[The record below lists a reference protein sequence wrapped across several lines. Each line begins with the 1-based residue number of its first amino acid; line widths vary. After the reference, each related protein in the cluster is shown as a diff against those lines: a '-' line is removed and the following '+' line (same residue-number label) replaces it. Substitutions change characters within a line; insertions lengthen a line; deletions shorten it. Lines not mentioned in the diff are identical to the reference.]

1 MARTRLRNDGA
12 NRQEAE
18 TENGQRADE
27 FAVLVEAGGEAHG
40 AGKVDAGKGSLEHGI
55 VDIKCRDGCEHA
67 PWQGR
72 SEREV
77 PDRMGQIRRQGEQ
90 CRPDE
95 ALINRHASPLAELV
109 SQAANRYQI
118 SPQGM
123 GDRLPGR
130 ACWVRTTPKWRK
142 R

>member
-1 MARTRLRNDGA
+1 MARTGLRHDGA
-12 NRQEAE
+12 DREEAE

-27 FAVLVEAGGEAHG
+27 LAVLVEAGGEAHG
-40 AGKVDAGKGSLEHGI
+40 AGKVDAGESDLEHGI

-67 PWQGR
+67 PGQGR
-72 SEREV
+72 AEREM

-95 ALINRHASPLAELV
+95 ALINRHAPPLAELV

-118 SPQGM
+118 LPQGM
-123 GDRLPGR
+123 EDRLPGR